1 MEDVLLTAGM
11 RWTEGNQFVVVSKD
25 DEIEL
30 SLKEML
36 NSYIIDGGNK
46 VVLYQGESELMKDIV
61 RIEKK

>member
-36 NSYIIDGGNK
+36 NSYIIDGG
-46 VVLYQGESELMKDIV
+46 
-61 RIEKK
+61 IE